1 MARGGT
7 QSDADDTWAQTVMDG
22 FNFFYC
28 GSHVRYQTVG
38 VASCARWDILTE
50 LRYEQKA
57 DTNEQNDKLL
67 YYQPSSEA
75 RDSVTGEV
83 LVQVY
88 PLNGHSTFF
97 CSLSRTE

>member
-1 MARGGT
+1 
-7 QSDADDTWAQTVMDG
+7 
-22 FNFFYC
+22 
-28 GSHVRYQTVG
+28 

-57 DTNEQNDKLL
+57 DTNEQNDKRL
-67 YYQPSSEA
+67 YYQLSSKV

-88 PLNGHSTFF
+88 PLTFRHHV
-97 CSLSRTE
+97 SSI

>member
-1 MARGGT
+1 
-7 QSDADDTWAQTVMDG
+7 
-22 FNFFYC
+22 
-28 GSHVRYQTVG
+28 

-67 YYQPSSEA
+67 YYQLSSEA

-97 CSLSRTE
+97 KFTE